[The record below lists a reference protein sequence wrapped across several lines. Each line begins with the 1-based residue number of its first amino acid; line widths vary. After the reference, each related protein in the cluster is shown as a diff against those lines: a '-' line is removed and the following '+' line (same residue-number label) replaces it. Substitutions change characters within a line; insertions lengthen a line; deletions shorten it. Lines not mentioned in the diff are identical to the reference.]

1 MEIIFSIC
9 HKLVRSLVGSTTRD
23 QLGEFLLNIPRS
35 YTPVNKELSSL
46 LEGNVAGGVLAA
58 TTTRWNSNQLI
69 VYIVVLLLGCV
80 HNSSYFPVPTAR
92 LLAVGWF
99 RLFVVLCCGR
109 SSISIPPFLICSD
122 DVLQRDIDC
131 VGSTITIRHDV

>member
-92 LLAVGWF
+92 LLAVRWF

-109 SSISIPPFLICSD
+109 SSISIPPFSD
-122 DVLQRDIDC
+122 LF
-131 VGSTITIRHDV
+131 